1 MFSAPFLKCL
11 LVLHCAGMQAYLDYA
26 ATTPM
31 GKAALDAYQR
41 AAQVLGNASS
51 VHRAGQHARELLEEG
66 RALLAEAIHA
76 HPLEVILNSGG
87 TEGDNHVFWSVSQQ
101 FEKGHIITSS
111 IEHSAVLAPARF
123 LEATGRFEVT
133 YLAPDRY
140 GRIHPEQVQEA
151 LRNDTVLV
159 SIMHANNEVGS
170 VQDIRAI
177 AEMARAKGA
186 LVHTDAVQS
195 LGVLPVDVHLWGV
208 DFASFSAHKFY
219 GPTGVGMLYV
229 RRGLELVPHMMAGHQ
244 EKGFRGGTH
253 NVTGVYAAGVA
264 AREAALKQPET
275 HNRLAFLKEK
285 LQAGLAEVEGVTF
298 NHAPDSS
305 PKVLSATVHGADGE
319 ALLMNLDLEGVYVS
333 AGSACAAGTMQA
345 SHVLLALG
353 LTEEDA
359 KSSLRFSLGHGVTEE
374 EIAFAVSGFKAA
386 VSRSRF

>member
-1 MFSAPFLKCL
+1 
-11 LVLHCAGMQAYLDYA
+11 MQAYLDYA

-31 GKAALDAYQR
+31 SPTSLEAFQK

-66 RALLAEAIHA
+66 RVMLAESIGA

-87 TEGDNHVFWSVSQQ
+87 TEGDNHVFWSVSRQ
-101 FEKGHIITSS
+101 FERGHIITSS

-133 YLAPDRY
+133 YLQPDRY
-140 GRIHPEQVQEA
+140 GRIFPEQVEEA
-151 LRNDTVLV
+151 LREDTVMV
-159 SIMHANNEVGS
+159 SVMHANNEVGS
-170 VQDIRAI
+170 VQDIRSI
-177 AEMARAKGA
+177 AEVCRARGA

-195 LGVLPVDVHLWGV
+195 LGILPVDVHAWGV

-229 RRGLELVPHMMAGHQ
+229 RRGLELTPHMMAGHQ

-253 NVTGVYAAGVA
+253 NVSGVYAAGVA
-264 AREAALKQPET
+264 AREAVALQPET
-275 HNRLAFLKEK
+275 HTRLQQLKDR
-285 LQAGLAEVEGVTF
+285 LQQGLASLENISF

-305 PKVLSATVHGADGE
+305 PKVLSVTVHGADGE
-319 ALLMNLDLEGVYVS
+319 ALLMNLDLESVYVS
-333 AGSACAAGTMQA
+333 AGSACSAGTMQA

-353 LTEEDA
+353 LSEEDA
-359 KSSLRFSLGHGVTEE
+359 KSSLRFSLGRGVTEA
-374 EIAFAVSGFKAA
+374 EIDFAIEGFKAA

>member
-1 MFSAPFLKCL
+1 
-11 LVLHCAGMQAYLDYA
+11 MQAYLDYA

-31 GKAALDAYQR
+31 SQTALQAYQKAAL
-41 AAQVLGNASS
+41 VLGNASS

-66 RALLAEAIHA
+66 RVWLAESMGA

-87 TEGDNHVFWSVSQQ
+87 TEGDNHVFWSVAQQ

-123 LEATGRFEVT
+123 LEATGRFQVT
-133 YLAPDRY
+133 YLTPDRW
-140 GRIHPEQVQEA
+140 GRVHPEQVKEA
-151 LRNDTVLV
+151 LRSDTVLV

-170 VQDIRAI
+170 VQDIQQI
-177 AEMARAKGA
+177 AAYAREKGV

-195 LGVLPVDVHLWGV
+195 LGILPVDVHAWGV
-208 DFASFSAHKFY
+208 DYASFSAHKFY

-229 RRGLELVPHMMAGHQ
+229 RRGLELAPHMMAGHQ

-253 NVTGVYAAGVA
+253 NVTGVYAAGAA
-264 AREAALKQPET
+264 AREAVLEQPET
-275 HNRLAFLKEK
+275 HAQLTALKQH
-285 LQAGLAEVEGVTF
+285 LQEGLQGIEGTFF

-305 PKVLSATVHGADGE
+305 PKVLSVTVQGADGE

-333 AGSACAAGTMQA
+333 AGSACSAGTMQA

-353 LTEEDA
+353 LSEEDA
-359 KSSLRFSLGHGVTEE
+359 RSSLRFSLGKGVTAA
-374 EIAFAVSGFKAA
+374 EIDFAIEGFKAA

>member
-1 MFSAPFLKCL
+1 
-11 LVLHCAGMQAYLDYA
+11 MQAYLDYA

-31 GKAALDAYQR
+31 SSSSLEAFQK

-66 RALLAEAIHA
+66 RAMLAESIGA

-87 TEGDNHVFWSVSQQ
+87 TEGDNHVFWSISQQ
-101 FEKGHIITSS
+101 FEKGHIVTTS

-133 YLAPDRY
+133 YLKPDRY
-140 GRIHPEQVQEA
+140 GRILPEQVEEA
-151 LRNDTVLV
+151 LRSDTVLV

-170 VQDIRAI
+170 VQDIQSI
-177 AEMARAKGA
+177 AEISKARGA

-195 LGVLPVDVHLWGV
+195 LGVLPVDVHGWGV

-229 RRGLELVPHMMAGHQ
+229 RRGLELSPHMMAGHQ

-253 NVTGVYAAGVA
+253 NVTGVYAAGIA
-264 AREAALKQPET
+264 AREAASTQPET
-275 HNRLAFLKEK
+275 HARLQVLKNRLQE
-285 LQAGLAEVEGVTF
+285 GLAGAENVSF

-305 PKVLSATVHGADGE
+305 PKVLSVTVHGADGE

-333 AGSACAAGTMQA
+333 AGSACSAGTMQA

-353 LTEEDA
+353 LSEEDA
-359 KSSLRFSLGHGVTEE
+359 KSSLRFSLGRGVTEA
-374 EIAFAVSGFKAA
+374 EIDFAIEGFKTA